1 MGKRR
6 KIAVAFLL
14 GAVITMETVSD
25 GSFMLPGILH
35 TPVVSAK
42 ESSGKKAGGF
52 PKIKVVDDG
61 EPLPDN
67 VEYMGLVCNIK
78 DTYSEMIKVEQSDGS
93 RKEEEVSTMNLNNIW
108 VSVPGGDMRTRAFGV
123 PIFSTEEYTEK
134 EWETKDKW
142 HNVVGE
148 DVPEF
153 EAGME
158 TARRLIREGYFQKPL
173 EEFLSGYPEIH
184 PKEREY
190 TLIFTGGGRTDRKS
204 DNTSWWD
211 LNYIL
216 TTKAET
222 GEQVT
227 VATIDITKVFLVQGE
242 EGWDDAHYR
251 IWSAESGLWKLT
263 EDPEK
268 DLGRTWISQVPDQD
282 FSDEKKVRAYVDA
295 CGADFD
301 LLLPSGVDREVD
313 WACKKGTKGKYE
325 YLIWSGTTDTYELTL
340 AIPLMEKGA
349 GGWYMASRIRKE
361 SLQKEGCRHV
371 LSVMMQTFRESD
383 YVHVVREG
391 ENMWKIY
398 KQHGKGNAWKYDFPS
413 FIEYNHL
420 NNPDLIYPDQNI
432 RVPWLSE

>member
-263 EDPEK
+263 EDPAK

-313 WACKKGTKGKYE
+313 WACKKETKGKYE

-340 AIPLMEKGA
+340 AIPLMKKGA

-398 KQHGKGNAWKYDFPS
+398 KQHGKGNA
-413 FIEYNHL
+413 
-420 NNPDLIYPDQNI
+420 
-432 RVPWLSE
+432 

>member
-251 IWSAESGLWKLT
+251 I
-263 EDPEK
+263 
-268 DLGRTWISQVPDQD
+268 
-282 FSDEKKVRAYVDA
+282 
-295 CGADFD
+295 
-301 LLLPSGVDREVD
+301 
-313 WACKKGTKGKYE
+313 
-325 YLIWSGTTDTYELTL
+325 
-340 AIPLMEKGA
+340 
-349 GGWYMASRIRKE
+349 
-361 SLQKEGCRHV
+361 
-371 LSVMMQTFRESD
+371 
-383 YVHVVREG
+383 
-391 ENMWKIY
+391 
-398 KQHGKGNAWKYDFPS
+398 
-413 FIEYNHL
+413 
-420 NNPDLIYPDQNI
+420 
-432 RVPWLSE
+432 